1 MYTTVAY
8 TLGKNAACHS
18 SSSISMYLDTN
29 KKKSNG
35 FYSESSVN
43 ILLTNFR
50 SIIIRTGILYGFILS
65 TFYDRRPLFTKIV
78 DFLSTVTFFVLHLR
92 IGDQWG
98 RTENDIMFESK
109 QPNQIFCRSVG
120 FLFLQTGTLKV
131 WTLL

>member
-65 TFYDRRPLFTKIV
+65 TFYDRRPASLI
-78 DFLSTVTFFVLHLR
+78 H
-92 IGDQWG
+92 
-98 RTENDIMFESK
+98 
-109 QPNQIFCRSVG
+109 
-120 FLFLQTGTLKV
+120 
-131 WTLL
+131 